1 MKLFMSSIR
10 PKPNLNELVNPAA
23 IQPMNS
29 VANMSAPIRQ
39 GEHPSFNA
47 LNWVLVQTSHPGN
60 IGSSARAI
68 KTMGFERLTLVAP
81 RHGKPSA
88 HSDAI
93 ALASGARD
101 VLEQASEVP
110 NLGPV
115 LKNCSLV
122 LGLTSRERQFGPPEL
137 SWQEACQ
144 RATQLLM
151 NEEQVALVFGTER
164 TGLDN
169 EALKLC
175 SHRVYL
181 EANPA
186 YPSLNLAQAVMV
198 CAYTLRQSLQ
208 AEIALQK
215 NNFKP
220 KVAQSELADPTA
232 VAAMAEHWRQ
242 GLESIGYLDP
252 DRPKKLMPR
261 LQALFARAELHKEEI
276 DLLRGIAKQ
285 MLRKK

>member
-1 MKLFMSSIR
+1 MTPQPTHSDA
-10 PKPNLNELVNPAA
+10 VNPLH
-23 IQPMNS
+23 QLSSLP
-29 VANMSAPIRQ
+29 
-39 GEHPSFNA
+39 EHPAFNA

-60 IGSSARAI
+60 IGASARAL
-68 KTMGFERLTLVAP
+68 KTMGFQRLTLIAP
-81 RHGKPSA
+81 RQNKPFE
-88 HSDAI
+88 HSEAI
-93 ALASGARD
+93 AFASGAQD
-101 VLEQASEVP
+101 VLEQALERP
-110 NLGPV
+110 TLGPA

-122 LGLTSRERQFGPPEL
+122 LGLTSRERQFGPPAL
-137 SWQEACQ
+137 SWPEACQ

-175 SHRVYL
+175 SHRVFL
-181 EANPA
+181 DANPA

-208 AEIALQK
+208 AEIARHK
-215 NNFKP
+215 ISSNP
-220 KVAQSELADPTA
+220 KAASSDLADPTA

-285 MLRKK
+285 MLTKK

>member
-1 MKLFMSSIR
+1 MP
-10 PKPNLNELVNPAA
+10 PKPPKPTINDLIYSGVIKPMSKLENKSVPTQQGVHPA
-23 IQPMNS
+23 
-29 VANMSAPIRQ
+29 
-39 GEHPSFNA
+39 FTA

-81 RHGKPSA
+81 RYGKPST

-101 VLEQASEVP
+101 VLEQANEVP

-115 LKNCSLV
+115 LKNCTLV

-144 RATQLLM
+144 RVTQLLM
-151 NEEQVALVFGTER
+151 NEEQVALVFGNER

-186 YPSLNLAQAVMV
+186 YSSLNLAQAVMV
-198 CAYTLRQSLQ
+198 CAYTLHQSLQ
-208 AEIALQK
+208 AEISLQK
-215 NNFKP
+215 NNLKP
-220 KVAQSELADPTA
+220 RVAQSKLADPTE

-285 MLRKK
+285 MLTKK